1 MKASTT
7 WGARMDVEAQIAG
20 LTRRVSA
27 LEKAAVEQ
35 ERHNAI
41 LTELKENVA
50 FLLLYAISTSQR
62 IEETKTR
69 LGAVETRL
77 DNIALRRDIAEAM
90 REVLREEK

>member
-1 MKASTT
+1 
-7 WGARMDVEAQIAG
+7 MDVEAQIAD

-27 LEKAAVEQ
+27 LEKAAEEQ

-50 FLLLYAISTSQR
+50 FLLLHAIATSQR